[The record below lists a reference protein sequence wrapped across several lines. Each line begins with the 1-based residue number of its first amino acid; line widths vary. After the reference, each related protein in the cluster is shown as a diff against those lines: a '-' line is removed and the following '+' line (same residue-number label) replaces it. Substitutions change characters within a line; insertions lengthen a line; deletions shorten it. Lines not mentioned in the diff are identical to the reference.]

1 MAKRFACAVSAVVAG
16 VIVLAGCVPIPED
29 QRSKFA
35 EGPASSSTTPGV
47 ILPLDAGAIE
57 VASQHFVTKGYGADR
72 TKQISELAEHLYDRI
87 MTDTGLYTFQPPKLY
102 TIVVYAGKDEFV
114 KKTQQPDWSDG
125 ISAGGPGILYVYDG
139 PQLGPSLAH
148 YMSHLIFYQYMAS
161 PRQDY
166 RWLDEG
172 LAVYEELQEMTVE
185 GLRSSWRTQWQT
197 AFRTRAMPFDQMTTL
212 VPATE
217 RDRIND
223 LWYQQVGDVVRY
235 IIEQGGRNGVST
247 FLGTIRDGGTTD
259 NAIRLGFPGIW
270 NKFSDV
276 EAAWKLSLG

>member
-1 MAKRFACAVSAVVAG
+1 MSAVIAG

-29 QRSKFA
+29 QRSKYV
-35 EGPASSSTTPGV
+35 ESQASSTLPGGFQ
-47 ILPLDAGAIE
+47 PLDAGAIE
-57 VASQHFVTKGYGADR
+57 IASQHFVTKSYGADR
-72 TKQISELAEHLYDRI
+72 TRKISELAEKLYDRI
-87 MTDTGLYTFQPPKLY
+87 MTDTGLYTYQPPKLFN
-102 TIVVYAGKDEFV
+102 IVVYAGKDEFT

-125 ISAGGPGILYVYDG
+125 TWAADTIYVYDG

-148 YMSHLIFYQYMAS
+148 YMSHLIFFQYMLS

-172 LAVYEELQEMTVE
+172 LAVYEETQEMIAE
-185 GLRSSWRTQWQT
+185 GLRSDWRTQWQR
-197 AFRTRAMPFDQMTTL
+197 AFRTQGKPFDLMTTL

-217 RDRIND
+217 QGRIND
-223 LWYQQVGDVVRY
+223 PWCQQVGDVVRF
-235 IIEQGGRNGVST
+235 IIETGGRNGVST
-247 FLGTIRDGGTTD
+247 FLGAIRDGRSTD
-259 NAIRLGFPGIW
+259 DAIRLGFPGIW